1 MNRCVNTSDPRFKE
15 TAQRFN
21 ISEAKLEFIAHKY
34 INAHE
39 DKDFPDD
46 AYIQEAIREK
56 KYSVTKEQHDALIRA
71 WEMMNPVIS
80 MEKFDSIQDIY
91 AYIERLNW
99 DKWVSYFPVNVTTT
113 ADGKYR
119 ATLSRP
125 EFAIMG
131 SPQKGKKPIVYNKEQ
146 EAAIQQAVAH
156 IEAVRTGKSKQ
167 QFFTIRGKAGTG
179 KTTIVNEILRRASL
193 GNGWT
198 MPRIVIGALSNKATM
213 VIQHKID
220 DDVKKDYTVQFKSI
234 AAMLAKRK
242 DKFGNF
248 TRDPKKVPPIKNATL
263 VIIDEASMIGE
274 EDYEMIKDT
283 LKNSNTAVIFLG
295 DSGQLPPIR
304 MSAYYKRNKISGD
317 KLSPIFAEKSIPEV
331 SLVTRVRQGESSPV
345 LDYADGYWEFS
356 HELREEYPNDLDKTS
371 KVTDD
376 GALIIQRGE
385 VDLVKQLLPLFK
397 EAKETGNPNLV
408 KIVPY
413 TNNSRDNRESAVDR
427 YNRLIRK
434 ALYPDASSD
443 SFEKGDLVVFNDAYG
458 EEERAIQN
466 STEGAIV
473 EIRPMESSTPNIPGL
488 GLEEV
493 ERIRATIK
501 TDMGNLEVPVLVP
514 SIKNRNAF
522 NRNVYKLKQWAIE
535 TGGPAWGV
543 YMRYRD
549 TYAANLG
556 YAYAIDSHKSQGST
570 YEVVAVDA
578 VDINGVVGPSIK
590 TKAQSIY
597 TALTRASNVTIVST
611 NTTNENIIFTDIKG
625 INDRIKSVKDGTATE
640 ETYTPKTVEE
650 YFPEVTEEDIPD
662 LIQDPNRKSKAKT
675 KKKKM
680 SDLGLEEDDLND
692 DRLRGTFNDNDD
704 AKPKKWNAGPEEE
717 EEDSDEDAKREVEK
731 EEEESPDPQQKAY
744 DRFVQVQ
751 SNANIKFFPKNH
763 SYTVNGEKADYSVTT
778 FKTFYLENE
787 ELEGDYK
794 ELSSRIGT
802 SHDAVLRDFFA
813 GEPAK
818 EYPNLSLFQVKRLR
832 KQAQRLKN
840 RLESQYPGAMYITD
854 EDLLRVAARVEYGGE
869 NYLVAGTMDMV
880 LVTKEGNLVVV
891 DFKTKRANS
900 DGGKLSNATKEEY
913 AIQTALYKAFVDV
926 SSAAENEVLET
937 LIAKFNVEYESPKK
951 AIYTFKKDQI
961 LVEVD
966 GEDVKIQEATDLYT
980 PGIFD
985 ELLGFTAELDDIT
998 VSPVK
1003 TSLQRRKESKKVAEE
1018 NRTTPKEFTGQ
1029 MVKFYGDEKRK
1040 GIKAK
1045 STLGAILEGKRTATT
1060 RFGPENDKYIKYW
1073 RKAKKGDIITFHD
1086 SYGNEVKVR
1095 VTVPMHQLSKDTDPE
1110 EWSKKEGWTVEHYN
1124 KEVKPS
1130 VKKGTAWQMEYELA
1144 EEKKAKQ
1151 APKKI
1156 EINSYNEK
1164 YALLSNLGDKPFE
1177 IDGKTFKSVEHYF
1190 GWCKAIAVEDFAI
1203 ANRILKATTGK
1214 QAQYFHSH
1222 KLRMTKEQIKKWDS
1236 YSAKVME
1243 KGMRAAFDQNE
1254 DAKDLLLSTGDALLT
1269 HKYGGPFADI
1279 LMKLREEY
1287 GGSGRPESEKKA
1299 RAEAKEAYAES
1310 KKVPSAKSSNS
1321 HFSESEGSYAQRT
1334 RENITWSDVTM
1345 TFAIDDETAGEKL
1358 TRNEAVK
1365 QKKFSEEMYPRGAE
1379 QLNIDDIPRRVRNFI
1394 TGATGINADQSYGH
1408 KGKELPIKDIKLN
1421 IAGNGI
1427 YTLAKYDVSQ
1437 EQINDYITEY
1447 IRELINQGV
1456 TIAEIRSGGQTGV
1469 DEAGII
1475 AAQRL
1480 GIPWSVHAP
1489 KGWKFRD
1496 AKGKDIS
1503 DKEAF
1508 MSRFVSSDQA
1518 SEWTQ
1523 RGVKRLKISTEGYQ
1537 KGDPQKATDTAHI
1550 FTDNAQ
1556 AYVTAQGQNDDWIEE
1571 GYNKGMQVKTGVSDV
1586 KGTNQAG
1593 IRASSSN
1600 TYGRTNINPNAFG
1613 IVVKKYQQK
1622 IGEDTF
1628 LTKEGQFQ
1636 DTEEDFEL
1644 FKSLNTDMFDR
1655 LENSDYDKIIFPSEM
1670 ALGKAALPERFIE
1683 WLQEELKNRFGVSST
1698 IQENTKKGYEGY
1710 GLVLNSIQEAKGKSD
1725 LYVEK
1730 KDSRYTP
1737 KSISDVSAFNTAAAE
1752 LRKQGW
1758 HVEFYTKKS
1767 KDGEYTNDVMTISLE
1782 GGADR
1787 GFFELVKDVE
1797 DDNYSVHFK
1806 TKSKKADNISDF
1818 AEKAL
1823 TDIQKENLFKALI
1836 FAIPEGAI
1844 ISTWG
1849 QLTQG
1854 GVHALESLAE
1864 RSGGVLSRYGER
1876 LLEDKDSNKISVP
1889 VYKKLTEDELIDKKL
1904 SAVRRARK
1912 EEKQEV
1918 KVNFSSPHFKVE
1930 KVDRDHEG
1938 YTGEFAITPEVV
1950 DLETLSSD
1958 VIEQEI
1964 NDLLAA
1970 LPYSSIIS
1978 LDYLDVNDNFAYI
1991 LDTLTRH
1998 PLVYATESDKQ
2009 IKIDPH
2015 SSTGYML
2022 SDYARTNRRL
2032 MWDAEKGI
2040 LRMPVFTFGKT
2051 KSEIEERAQMNKL
2064 LNNPLLTQE
2073 ELRHLSTAAVYKLS
2087 EIITHINTYKNGYD
2101 LYFGERQ
2108 EGDKY
2113 YDTDFTQMSRIDIIR
2128 ELGLNSLFDIVKERV
2143 FDSEKAGSSI
2153 SRKTK
2158 KKMNVVH
2165 DNWKAFIK
2173 LGYDSLIGLEEIA
2186 LNGDDKI
2193 KNELNDV
2200 ADEEGSEDQD
2210 IVEELFGSSPEHWQV
2225 GFRQVSTF
2233 NSLSTMIKRVL
2244 YGMYQLAEDGDIVYS
2259 EFGLENRINPQEAV
2273 SKILHFTQGALSLDA
2288 KDENEKLYSHSMLA
2302 MLKEHLNE
2310 EPWLQQ
2316 IIELLEG
2323 KYENGKL
2330 VKPADEQFKSQFYTN
2345 FQKYFQTYAVT
2356 VKDGKGN
2363 VNIKII
2369 NENAQADNIYNEV
2382 KAKENAFALGYFK
2395 MKNKDGSLNKE
2406 NVKALRE
2413 AAKKLDD
2420 ILAEASGKGRKKM
2433 SDRGIDLDEYH
2444 AVIKEIA
2451 DLLDIPVAEDSLYTV
2466 FNSKSNAD
2474 KLSQKLFYLNEA
2486 LKEDVK
2492 EVTKLR
2498 EFKQIVEVMTK
2509 NTGMEMESVSYEAGK
2524 LYYSFVLPNYLSRL
2538 VNKLKQGG
2546 MSDTEYQRFLENE
2559 YLKYPWFMK
2568 KGKIRNHWLRRLSKS
2583 REARANLTHT
2593 TSLHFLGTSY
2603 IDKSPVEYIA
2613 SMMRMYFYDNNGKW
2627 AYFRIPTLS
2636 NKPSE
2641 EYLKFERITTAYRDT
2656 ITDLMLDVFLQ
2667 ELDRIQAVRKR
2678 QNNITK
2684 DQKIE
2689 NFDTKGLEFVLE
2701 SYLQKY
2707 LDGTYSERPEYEKL
2721 SQAEK
2726 QEEEKFSELLNKK
2739 LDGKMENDSKDY
2751 VDLMLLFKTMTKR
2764 GMDENYAIQRQ
2775 QWVDEGFITLDKDGK
2790 IEKVFNDMKLSEDD
2804 LKEYF
2809 WNDAFATMQ
2818 ILELTITDPAY
2829 YKHGEDLQKR
2839 LAQLHSTGTQA
2850 NIYARDNGGNLYTKD
2865 GIERTIYIKDNEVK
2879 STSLKNLMKVA
2890 DQILESTPEN
2900 QKAKVRAQLQ
2910 DIIKSFSKI
2919 NWADAQGYSCPSSF
2933 RKKMGVFGKWGIREQ
2948 QAYDMLMNKEKYP
2961 DASIADILDV
2971 LWQPI
2976 KPFVYSQ
2983 ISKPGYNDILPT
2995 LKVGVQ
3001 NKNSEY
3007 TLMIADA
3014 LMRRGGMTNKLQAI
3028 FDFMEESQHTGNE
3041 LNGEGI
3047 DTIQFE
3053 STVKTGKCGVI
3064 DLNDTVD
3071 EEGNV
3076 VQLSAEEVKDRLRKA
3091 YTVEDNKIV
3100 YSQDYVHEIPFEDY
3114 MIQQEVP
3121 VHFKGHAQAQGSQN
3135 RILIFADQP
3144 NVDPVTGETNYLIID
3159 GKKVSV
3165 EKAKKDYFDAI
3176 ADNINES
3183 MQELI
3188 RKFKLE
3194 GYPIRA
3200 TNVAISRILKEEI
3213 LKDSRYG
3220 SDLLWA
3226 CDTNELGEFNIPLSD
3241 PTQSNRIQ
3249 QLLNSIIKNRINKQE
3264 IAGGPIVQVSS
3275 WGVSDQL
3282 NIRFKTQPDEN
3293 NEYKLLLTETEFNH
3307 DIFPEDYATKFKS
3320 KDGYV
3325 DYDSYI
3331 ADQYGVAYME
3341 AYLPIQDESIVKDFL
3356 TKDAEGNEYIDVAK
3370 MEEVQPDLLYAV
3382 GYRIP
3387 TESKYSMAPIKIKG
3401 FLPVNS
3407 GEGIMLPAEITTMSG
3422 SDFDIDKMYIMRYT
3436 FIRKKGENGK
3446 IVYEKPT
3453 SGKGYRDNL
3462 IISTQLAV
3470 LQSKEVQK
3478 QLFTP
3483 GNFDEPK
3490 HLGYLVDYVQTM
3502 CDRYGFEPDEIYE
3515 EADKMDTMKLKDAIS
3530 GTKNLVFAYTQVQFH
3545 KQNMVAGKLI
3555 GVFAQANVSHAFMSL
3570 VEDTPLYIPLD
3581 NSFTLN
3587 GYKVG
3592 GDTPFNIDSMYTLD
3606 GSALISSNL
3615 AALLAASVDA
3625 VKDPILNLININMD
3639 TVNTVTSLLRMGFN
3653 MSTVSLLCSQPIIK
3667 DVVREAAIRSAN
3679 NEWGTNL
3686 YTVISEYIDKIA
3698 KDAVEN
3704 AEYDVRDIKD
3714 IRISDQDLINNLNGK
3729 DTIANYM
3736 VLNIFLRMQEIND
3749 AFKDITHMTRYNSIS
3764 SAVGPFASDTML
3776 NRIKDKAFESNP
3788 LIGPEIKNACLDN
3801 PVLKAF
3807 KECANTV
3814 ERRLLG
3820 ANLIQAGTQY
3830 ENALTRLGKVL
3841 GYDRGVPSKVAN
3853 KFTDFFMSF
3862 YVNANP
3868 TGSVFD
3874 LSYEHRKDMLQNF
3887 PIEFLRLKPRYIDN
3901 ALISSIQYEE
3911 TDREQ
3916 FGVLTLK
3923 TRGMSNEALENLK
3936 QAWVSLYDDPNTTNL
3951 AIRLAE
3957 YCFFRGSF
3965 GFNPKTFTSLIPNK
3979 IKDEGLFNYTTTLN
3993 KRASNVESGELNEQ
4007 IILQF
4012 ILHNDNLITD
4022 RFTGLDEFAPSP
4034 ISHEEYGSCILCEF
4048 KSQKDENKTLSTKK
4062 PFLMIDNKAY
4072 YVVEKNTEGI
4082 VLKEVDLLG
4091 GDGQGFEI
4099 SVEERFPTTVFD
4111 PDFRPTNQHARKEK
4125 RDDSKGGFLSKETVG
4140 ILIDRLIDEDQLEGL
4155 YAKKA
4160 IDLINVALEERGFD
4174 FRIYAS
4180 SKNKKLVGNVLEG
4193 IEGVDNPHE
4202 VLNKGEKTVEDLN
4215 LC

>member
-1 MNRCVNTSDPRFKE
+1 MNRCVNTNDPRFKE

-56 KYSVTKEQHDALIRA
+56 KYSVTKEQHDVLMRA
-71 WEMMNPVIS
+71 WEMMNPVLS

-119 ATLSRP
+119 ATLSKP

-179 KTTIVNEILRRASL
+179 KTTIVNEILRRAPL
-193 GNGWT
+193 GSSWST
-198 MPRIVIGALSNKATM
+198 PVVVIGALSNKATT
-213 VIQHKID
+213 VIQQKID
-220 DDVKKDYTVQFKSI
+220 DDVKKNYYVQFKSI
-234 AAMLAKRK
+234 AGMLAKRRNN
-242 DKFGNF
+242 DGSF
-248 TRDPKKVPPIKNATL
+248 TRDPKKIPAIKGATL
-263 VIIDEASMIGE
+263 VVIDEASMIGE
-274 EDYEMIKDT
+274 EDYEEIKEL
-283 LKNSNTAVIFLG
+283 LKNSRTAVIFLG
-295 DSGQLPPIR
+295 DSGQLPPVR
-304 MSAYYKRNKISGD
+304 KGPYYSRHKISSEA
-317 KLSPIFAEKSIPEV
+317 LSPVFADKSIPEV

-345 LDYADGYWEFS
+345 LDYADEYWEFS
-356 HELREEYPNDLDKTS
+356 HEMREEYPNDLDKTS
-371 KVTDD
+371 KVTDE
-376 GALIIQRGE
+376 GALIVQRGE
-385 VDLVKQLLPLFK
+385 IDLVKQLLPLFE
-397 EAKETGNPNLV
+397 EAKRTKNPNLV

-413 TNNSRDNRESAVDR
+413 TNNSTDNRESAVDR

-434 ALYPDASSD
+434 ALYPDSNSE
-443 SFEKGDLVVFNDAYG
+443 SFEVGDLVVFNDAFG
-458 EEERAIQN
+458 QEENAIQN
-466 STEGAIV
+466 STEGVIEAIH
-473 EIRPMESSTPNIPGL
+473 EAESYDPPIPGI
-488 GLEEV
+488 EFKPV
-493 ERIRATIK
+493 ERVYATIK
-501 TDMGNLEVPVLVP
+501 TDTGTIDVPVLVP
-514 SIKNRNAF
+514 SLKNRKAF
-522 NRNVYKLKQWAIE
+522 QSNLSAIGNYARNVDKK
-535 TGGPAWGV
+535 AWRIFWE
-543 YMRYRD
+543 YHD

-578 VDINGVVGPSIK
+578 VDINGVGPTTLK

-625 INDRIKSVKDGTATE
+625 INDRIKSVKAGTATE

-662 LIQDPNRKSKAKT
+662 LIQDPNRKSKPKT

-680 SDLGLEEDDLND
+680 ADLGLDEDDLND
-692 DRLRGTFNDNDD
+692 PRLRGTFNDNDD
-704 AKPKKWNAGPEEE
+704 AKPKKWNAGPEED
-717 EEDSDEDAKREVEK
+717 EDSDEDAERKV
-731 EEEESPDPQQKAY
+731 EEEEEEPSNPQQRAY

-751 SNANIKFFPKNH
+751 SSASIKFSPKNH

-778 FKTFYLENE
+778 FKTFYLDNE
-787 ELEGDYK
+787 EFEGDYK

-813 GEPAK
+813 GESAK

-840 RLESQYPGAMYITD
+840 RLESQYLGAMYITD
-854 EDLLRVAARVEYGGE
+854 EDLLRVAARVEYNGE

-880 LVTKEGNLVVV
+880 LVTKEGNLVIV

-951 AIYTFKKDQI
+951 ATYTFKKDQI

-966 GEDVKIQEATDLYT
+966 GEYTEIQEATDLYT

-1018 NRTTPKEFTGQ
+1018 NRTTPKEFTGE
-1029 MVKFYGDEKRK
+1029 MKYFFNGEGRK
-1040 GIKAK
+1040 EIKAK

-1060 RFGPENDKYIKYW
+1060 RFGTEDNEKIEYW
-1073 RKAKKGDIITFHD
+1073 RGVKKGDIIVFHD
-1086 SYGNEVKVR
+1086 DYGNKVRVR
-1095 VTVPMHQLSKDTDPE
+1095 VTVPLHRLAKDTDAE
-1110 EWSKKEGWTVEHYN
+1110 EWSKKEGWSVGHFN
-1124 KEVKPS
+1124 RVVKPKI
-1130 VKKGTAWQMEYELA
+1130 KKGTAWQMEYELA

-1164 YALLSNLGDKPFE
+1164 YALLSNLGNKPFE

-1190 GWCKAIAVEDFAI
+1190 GWCKAVSVEDFAI
-1203 ANRILKATTGK
+1203 ANRILKAATGK
-1214 QAQYFHSH
+1214 QAKLLHSH

-1243 KGMRAAFDQNE
+1243 KGMRAAFEQNE

-1269 HKYGGPFADI
+1269 HKYGGPFAEI

-1299 RAEAKEAYAES
+1299 RTEAKEAYAES
-1310 KKVPSAKSSNS
+1310 KKVPKPVN
-1321 HFSESEGSYAQRT
+1321 
-1334 RENITWSDVTM
+1334 M
-1345 TFAIDDETAGEKL
+1345 
-1358 TRNEAVK
+1358 
-1365 QKKFSEEMYPRGAE
+1365 RG
-1379 QLNIDDIPRRVRNFI
+1379 ISKVI
-1394 TGATGINADQSYGH
+1394 
-1408 KGKELPIKDIKLN
+1408 
-1421 IAGNGI
+1421 
-1427 YTLAKYDVSQ
+1427 
-1437 EQINDYITEY
+1437 
-1447 IRELINQGV
+1447 
-1456 TIAEIRSGGQTGV
+1456 SGGQTGV
-1469 DEAGII
+1469 DTLGLVI
-1475 AAQRL
+1475 AKEL
-1480 GIPWSVHAP
+1480 GIETGGTITPGFVREKDVDEYTREDLENLGLQEIS
-1489 KGWKFRD
+1489 KQKQ
-1496 AKGKDIS
+1496 KGKRGKEFYLPRTEANVEDSDGTVYFEFSGDPAGKNATKRFAIKHQKPFLLNPTAEQLKEWIEDNDIRTLNVAGNRGS
-1503 DKEAF
+1503 KLLENREKVIEVLKEALE
-1508 MSRFVSSDQA
+1508 A
-1518 SEWTQ
+1518 S
-1523 RGVKRLKISTEGYQ
+1523 KAKKTE
-1537 KGDPQKATDTAHI
+1537 
-1550 FTDNAQ
+1550 
-1556 AYVTAQGQNDDWIEE
+1556 
-1571 GYNKGMQVKTGVSDV
+1571 
-1586 KGTNQAG
+1586 TN
-1593 IRASSSN
+1593 
-1600 TYGRTNINPNAFG
+1600 
-1613 IVVKKYQQK
+1613 
-1622 IGEDTF
+1622 
-1628 LTKEGQFQ
+1628 LH
-1636 DTEEDFEL
+1636 L
-1644 FKSLNTDMFDR
+1644 
-1655 LENSDYDKIIFPSEM
+1655 
-1670 ALGKAALPERFIE
+1670 
-1683 WLQEELKNRFGVSST
+1683 
-1698 IQENTKKGYEGY
+1698 
-1710 GLVLNSIQEAKGKSD
+1710 
-1725 LYVEK
+1725 EK
-1730 KDSRYTP
+1730 KDDRYTH
-1737 KSISDVSAFNTAAAE
+1737 KDSSEVEAFNTASE
-1752 LRKQGW
+1752 QLRKQGW

-1767 KDGEYTNDVMTISLE
+1767 KDGSLTNNVMTISIE
-1782 GGADR
+1782 GRANK
-1787 GFFELVKDVE
+1787 GFFELVKDAEE
-1797 DDNYSVHFK
+1797 DYYSVHFK
-1806 TKSKKADNISDF
+1806 TKSKKADNVSDF
-1818 AEKAL
+1818 AEEAL
-1823 TDIQKENLFKALI
+1823 TDNQKENMFKALI
-1836 FAIPEGAI
+1836 FAIPEGGI
-1844 ISTWG
+1844 VSTWG

-1854 GVHALESLAE
+1854 GVHALESLAD

-1964 NDLLAA
+1964 NDLLAV

-2073 ELRHLSTAAVYKLS
+2073 ELRHLSTATIYKLS

-2108 EGDKY
+2108 KGDKY

-2128 ELGLNSLFDIVKERV
+2128 ELGLTSLFDIVKERI
-2143 FDSEKAGSSI
+2143 FDSEKAASSL

-2158 KKMNVVH
+2158 KKMNIVH

-2233 NSLSTMIKRVL
+2233 SSLSTMIKRVL

-2288 KDENEKLYSHSMLA
+2288 KDENEKLYPHSMLA

-2323 KYENGKL
+2323 KYENGEL

-2413 AAKKLDD
+2413 ATKKLDD

-2559 YLKYPWFMK
+2559 YLKYPWFRK
-2568 KGKIRNHWLRRLSKS
+2568 NGKIRNHWLKRLSKS
-2583 REARANLTHT
+2583 KELRANLTHT

-2656 ITDLMLDVFLQ
+2656 ITDLMLDVFFQ

-2678 QNNITK
+2678 QNNTTK

-2707 LDGTYSERPEYEKL
+2707 LDGTYSERPEYEEL
-2721 SQAEK
+2721 SKAEK
-2726 QEEEKFSELLNKK
+2726 QEEERFSELLNKK
-2739 LDGKMENDSKDY
+2739 LDGKMENDSQDY
-2751 VDLMLLFKTMTKR
+2751 IDLMLLFKTMTKR
-2764 GMDENYAIQRQ
+2764 GMDENYTIQRQ
-2775 QWVDEGFITLDKDGK
+2775 QWIDEGFINLDENDK

-2850 NIYARDNGGNLYTKD
+2850 NIYARDNSGNLYTKD
-2865 GIERTIYIKDNEVK
+2865 GIERTIYIKDNKVK

-2890 DQILESTPEN
+2890 DQILEATPAA

-2948 QAYDMLMNKEKYP
+2948 QAYDMLMDKEKYP

-3076 VQLSAEEVKDRLRKA
+3076 VSLSAEEVKDRLRKA

-3100 YSQDYVHEIPFEDY
+3100 YNQDYVHEIPFEDY

-3121 VHFKGHAQAQGSQN
+3121 AHFKGHAQAQGSQN

-3144 NVDPVTGETNYLIID
+3144 NVDPITGETNYLIID

-3165 EKAKKDYFDAI
+3165 EKAKEDYFNAI

-3183 MQELI
+3183 MQELV

-3194 GYPIRA
+3194 GYDTRA

-3307 DIFPEDYATKFKS
+3307 DIFPEDYDTKFKS

-3370 MEEVQPDLLYAV
+3370 MEKVQPDLLYAV

-3436 FIRKKGENGK
+3436 FIRKKGENGEF
-3446 IVYEKPT
+3446 VYEKPT
-3453 SGKGYRDNL
+3453 KGKGYRDNL

-3502 CDRYGFEPDEIYE
+3502 CSRYGFEPDEVYE
-3515 EADKMDTMKLKDAIS
+3515 EADKMDTEKLKDAIS
-3530 GTKNLVFAYTQVQFH
+3530 DTKNLVFAYTQVQFH

-3625 VKDPILNLININMD
+3625 VKDPVLNLININMD

-3653 MSTVSLLCSQPIIK
+3653 MSTVSLLCSQPIIR

-3698 KDAVEN
+3698 KDAVKS

-3729 DTIANYM
+3729 DTITNYM

-3776 NRIKDKAFESNP
+3776 SRIKDMAFESNP
-3788 LIGPEIKNACLDN
+3788 LIGSKIMDACKNH
-3801 PVLKAF
+3801 PVLQAF
-3807 KECANTV
+3807 RECANLV

-3951 AIRLAE
+3951 AIRLVE

-4022 RFTGLDEFAPSP
+4022 RFTGLDEFAPSL
-4034 ISHEEYGSCILCEF
+4034 ISHEEYGNCILCEF
-4048 KSQKDENKTLSTKK
+4048 KSQKDENKKLSTNK
-4062 PFLMIDNKAY
+4062 PLLMIDNKAY

-4099 SVEERFPTTVFD
+4099 SVEEKFPTTVFD
-4111 PDFRPTNQHARKEK
+4111 PDFRPTNQHAKKEK
-4125 RDDSKGGFLSKETVG
+4125 RDDSKGGFLSKETIG
-4140 ILIDRLIDEDQLEGL
+4140 ILIDQLIDEDQLEGL

-4180 SKNKKLVGNVLEG
+4180 TKNKKLVGKALED